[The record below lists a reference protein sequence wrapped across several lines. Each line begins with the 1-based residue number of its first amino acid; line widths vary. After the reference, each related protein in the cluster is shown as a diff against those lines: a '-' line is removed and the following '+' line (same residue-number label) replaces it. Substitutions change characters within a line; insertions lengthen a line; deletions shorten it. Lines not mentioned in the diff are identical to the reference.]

1 MADSQAYI
9 PGFKHDIFVSYAHV
23 DNLPDPG
30 VEEGWVTTLVHGLE
44 TKLAQKLGR
53 REAYNLWMDPRLS
66 RDTHLTPQI
75 ESILHD
81 TATLLVILSPGYI
94 ASEWCQQER
103 KSFLEFTD
111 RRTHTAWSI
120 LIVEKDQVEERPAE
134 FADIIGHSFWVE
146 SRDRRHKRTL
156 GTPKPDPSDQRYYDK
171 LNELSEAIVAKLR
184 ELKRHA
190 ASEAESEAPALPSV
204 APATSLSVFLA
215 EATDDLEDE
224 HSYVK
229 NALLQAGL
237 RVCPEGGGYPPDATA
252 FQDAVQAD
260 LRQGTLFLQLL
271 SASRG
276 KRPDGYVQLQ
286 YDQAVAASLPI
297 LQWRH
302 ANLNISAIR
311 HEQYSLL
318 LQQDSVSTSSLDDFV
333 QEAIKKAQTLTE
345 APPVP
350 ETQMTVF
357 LAEATDDLE
366 LEYDGMRSYL
376 TQAQLRVLPD
386 AAMTYSHE
394 AAMFQ
399 QQIAQD
405 IARSDLFV
413 QLVGRSRGRRPDGYV
428 RIQYECAAHMHTPIL
443 QWRSPALEVSEVPA
457 DLRPFLQGSTVY
469 AMGLEAFKREVRDKL
484 KALQRA
490 QAQPS
495 VSRDAFVF
503 VNADKQDLQLAQDVG
518 ELLRQQGLAYALPL
532 RSGLPSRI
540 RKDLEENLLHC
551 DALVIVYGSI
561 TPDWVRRQLLL
572 LRKMQGQRPEPL
584 RALALCEGPPQKK
597 SPVDFVLP
605 NTQVIDCR
613 DGFNAHKF
621 QPFLTCL

>member
-1 MADSQAYI
+1 MADSRAYI
-9 PGFKHDIFVSYAHV
+9 SGFKHDIFVSYAHV

-66 RDTHLTPQI
+66 RDAHLTPQI
-75 ESILHD
+75 KNILRD

-94 ASEWCQQER
+94 ASEWCEQER
-103 KSFLEFTD
+103 KSFLEFTAG
-111 RRTHTAWSI
+111 RVHAAWPI
-120 LIVEKDQVEERPAE
+120 FIVEKDQVEERPAE

-171 LNELSEAIVAKLR
+171 LNELSEAIVTKLR
-184 ELKRHA
+184 ELKQHV
-190 ASEAESEAPALPSV
+190 ASEAESGVPELPSV
-204 APATSLSVFLA
+204 APVTGLSVFLA
-215 EATDDLEDE
+215 EATDDLDDE
-224 HSYVK
+224 HNYIK
-229 NALLQAGL
+229 DALMQAGL
-237 RVCPEGGGYPPDATA
+237 RVLPEGGGYPPDAAA
-252 FQDAVQAD
+252 FQEAIQAD
-260 LRQGTLFLQLL
+260 LRQCTLFLQLL

-276 KRPDGYVQLQ
+276 KRPEGYVQLQ
-286 YDQAVAASLPI
+286 YDQAVAAGLPI
-297 LQWRH
+297 LQWRN
-302 ANLNISAIR
+302 ANLNVSAIR
-311 HEQYSLL
+311 HEQHCAL
-318 LQQDSVSTSSLDDFV
+318 LQQDTVRTSSLDDFV
-333 QEAIKKAQTLTE
+333 QESLKMVQTQTE
-345 APPVP
+345 APPVAGA
-350 ETQMTVF
+350 QMIVF

-366 LEYDGMRSYL
+366 LEYEGMRSYL
-376 TQAQLRVLPD
+376 TQAQLQVLPD
-386 AAMTYSHE
+386 AAMAYSHE
-394 AAMFQ
+394 VAAFQ

-405 IARSDLFV
+405 MAHCDLFV

-428 RIQYECAAHMHTPIL
+428 RLQYECAVQAHKPIL
-443 QWRSPALEVSEVPA
+443 QWRHPTLEMTDVPA
-457 DLRPFLQGSTVY
+457 DLRPLLEGSTIY
-469 AMGLEAFKREVRDKL
+469 AMGLEAFKREVRDKVE
-484 KALQRA
+484 ALQRA
-490 QAQPS
+490 QAQPA
-495 VSRDAFVF
+495 VLRDAFVF

-532 RSGLPSRI
+532 RSGTPAKM

-572 LRKMQGQRPEPL
+572 LRKMQGQRPQRL
-584 RALALCEGPPQKK
+584 RALALCEGPPQQK